1 MLSRMMRRECAE
13 NRWAYDEPLPVS
25 RLLSVISLKMQIPTQ
40 RYGNRPY
47 GAGMLVTGYD
57 ALGPH
62 VYYLC
67 PSSNAYDCKA
77 IAIGSRSQSA
87 RTYLERHLEEISV
100 ASLDELIYHGLKALS
115 GTLPNEVEI
124 TTKNC
129 SLGIVGKSC
138 DFTIYEDDSV
148 DKFLKMFEAKQ
159 REEQSPP
166 SDTSVVPTPMEQD
179 QPASTQLY
187 NWHFTPS
194 DLTQQRQECNANARK
209 RLKQLPPA
217 NRAEAVLIDDGED
230 QQLGLDPDEEFSI
243 VKHYIYLMK
252 ALFDKFTNPRVPNEV
267 YGFAATYL
275 KRFYLRHS
283 VMDFYPREMMLTC
296 LYVACKAADFPI
308 GLQAFIAHIPRNQER
323 YSSFIIN
330 SELFLLESLN
340 YDLWVFT
347 PYRPLMGLIIDLLA
361 YQKHIHALSS
371 NSAFDWCPD
380 EKAMAQELHREGVDL
395 ISLWYQTDLCLT
407 VHPSQFA
414 LAVLVELGYTR
425 PSLDVES
432 FIRDEICG
440 CHPIQKPTKPEE
452 SDDETDDEEEDENS
466 KVTEKN

>member
-1 MLSRMMRRECAE
+1 MFVWFVSPGVQALIPACLCFFQ
-13 NRWAYDEPLPVS
+13 AYA
-25 RLLSVISLKMQIPTQ
+25 T
-40 RYGNRPY
+40 
-47 GAGMLVTGYD
+47 
-57 ALGPH
+57 
-62 VYYLC
+62 
-67 PSSNAYDCKA
+67 
-77 IAIGSRSQSA
+77 
-87 RTYLERHLEEISV
+87 
-100 ASLDELIYHGLKALS
+100 
-115 GTLPNEVEI
+115 
-124 TTKNC
+124 
-129 SLGIVGKSC
+129 
-138 DFTIYEDDSV
+138 
-148 DKFLKMFEAKQ
+148 
-159 REEQSPP
+159 
-166 SDTSVVPTPMEQD
+166 
-179 QPASTQLY
+179 STQLY

-217 NRAEAVLIDDGED
+217 NKAEAVQIDDGED
-230 QQLGLDPDEEFSI
+230 HQLGLDPDEEFNI
-243 VKHYIYLMK
+243 VKRYIYLMK
-252 ALFDKFTNPRVPNEV
+252 ALFDKFTNPRIPHEV

-432 FIRDEICG
+432 FIRDEVCG
-440 CHPIQKPTKPEE
+440 CHPIQKPTKPKE
-452 SDDETDDEEEDENS
+452 SDDETDDEEEEETS
-466 KVTEKN
+466 KVTEKNVKISPDDRWKQLSERLAFIRDVVTRFDFVVSLEPMNEEELKLEQCRNPLYNVDSEEYAEAKARADSLLATLE